1 MLCDFHLHTDFS
13 GDSHTPAAAQIEKA
27 ISLGMSRI
35 CITDHHDMEVVSPCD
50 FTLDLPKYIPAMEE
64 LRKKYDGRIR
74 IEIGIELGL
83 QNHIASKLMAV
94 SRQYPF
100 DYIIGSC
107 HFIDGLDPYYPE
119 FFHGKTEAE
128 GYSRFFQVTL
138 SRIPTHLL
146 TIKSHFYFYLSH
158 LHSLPFHTLT

>member
-74 IEIGIELGL
+74 I
-83 QNHIASKLMAV
+83 APS
-94 SRQYPF
+94 
-100 DYIIGSC
+100 
-107 HFIDGLDPYYPE
+107 
-119 FFHGKTEAE
+119 
-128 GYSRFFQVTL
+128 
-138 SRIPTHLL
+138 
-146 TIKSHFYFYLSH
+146 
-158 LHSLPFHTLT
+158 